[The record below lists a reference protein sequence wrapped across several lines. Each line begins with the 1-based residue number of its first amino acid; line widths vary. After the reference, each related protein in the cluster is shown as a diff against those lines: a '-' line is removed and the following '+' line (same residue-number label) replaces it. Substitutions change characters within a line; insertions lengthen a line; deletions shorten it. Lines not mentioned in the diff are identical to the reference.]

1 MGDAADAL
9 FLIKSGEVVVHKRK
23 PGESKDKS
31 ADLGRIK
38 MGEFFGESALQS
50 EAGADVRQANIVA
63 VGPVRA
69 RPSLEPRPCISPRSC
84 LDLDSISARS
94 PPPRCVR

>member
-69 RPSLEPRPCISPRSC
+69 RPRS
-84 LDLDSISARS
+84 RS
-94 PPPRCVR
+94 VK